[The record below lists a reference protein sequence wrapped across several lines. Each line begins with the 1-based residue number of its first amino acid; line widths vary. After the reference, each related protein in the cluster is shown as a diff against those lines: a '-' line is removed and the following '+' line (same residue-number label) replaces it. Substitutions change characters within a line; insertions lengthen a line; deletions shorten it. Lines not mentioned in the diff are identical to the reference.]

1 MPLAAQAMMNHVDAV
16 ICVGCLVKGE
26 THHFE
31 YLSQAV
37 SQGIMQVQLKFNK
50 PVLFGI
56 LPVLNMEQAK
66 ARCGLTSKENYGFEW
81 GKSAIHSV
89 ELMRKYQ

>member
-1 MPLAAQAMMNHVDAV
+1 MSKHVDAV

-37 SQGIMQVQLKFNK
+37 SQGIMQAQLKCNK

-56 LPVLNMEQAK
+56 LPVMSMEHAK
-66 ARCGLTSKENYGFEW
+66 ARCGMTCKENYGFEW
-81 GKSAIHSV
+81 GKSAIRSV